1 MKNYKLLFFSFLVL
15 LTFSKY
21 SLSMDT
27 VAKQA
32 IMIDPD
38 TGQIILEKNSDEL
51 MKPASMAKLMTIY
64 IAFEKIKNKSIS
76 LDDKFIVSEKAW
88 KKRGSRT
95 FLEPGQTVS
104 VEDLLR
110 GVIVQ
115 SGNDAAIV
123 LAEGISGTEDIFS
136 DLMNSVARELKMN
149 NTIFKNSTGWPD
161 PQQNTSSRD
170 LSILAS
176 NLINKFP
183 DLYKM
188 FAEISFTYNGIK
200 QGNRNPILYNNLVFG
215 ADGLKTGHTQESGY
229 GLVASAKRD
238 NLRFIL
244 VLNGMTS
251 MRQRKQESSRLLNS
265 AFREY
270 KKLKLYNLN
279 ETVTE
284 AKVFLGESDNISL
297 IVKDEI
303 NLLLNSVEQRE
314 MKVKATWEEPI
325 SAPVSKD
332 TVLGSLTIEIPNKTV
347 LSYPLYA
354 GNDIQKQG
362 FIKRIGSTIDYIIW
376 GSVK

>member
-38 TGQIILEKNSDEL
+38 TGQIILEKNADEL

-136 DLMNSVARELKMN
+136 DLMNSVARELKMD

-170 LSILAS
+170 LSILTL
-176 NLINKFP
+176 NLIDKFP

-229 GLVASAKRD
+229 GLVASAKRN

-265 AFREY
+265 AFREF
-270 KKLKLYNLN
+270 KKLKIYNLN
-279 ETVTE
+279 ETVTK

>member
-38 TGQIILEKNSDEL
+38 TGQILLDKNSDEL

-170 LSILAS
+170 LSILAL

-314 MKVKATWEEPI
+314 MKVKAKWEEPI

-332 TVLGSLTIEIPNKTV
+332 TVLGSLIIEIPNKTV

>member
-1 MKNYKLLFFSFLVL
+1 MKFNKFLIAIFFPII
-15 LTFSKY
+15 FSNNAF
-21 SLSMDT
+21 SMDT

-32 IMIDPD
+32 IMIDFD

-64 IAFEKIKNKSIS
+64 IVFEKIKNKSIS

-95 FLEPGQTVS
+95 FLEPGQNVTVS
-104 VEDLLR
+104 DLLR

-136 DLMNSVARELKMN
+136 DLMNSVARELGMK
-149 NTIFKNSTGWPD
+149 NTTFRNSTGWPD
-161 PQQNTSSRD
+161 PEQNTSARD
-170 LSILAS
+170 LSILS
-176 NLINKFP
+176 TNLIKNFP
-183 DLYKM
+183 ELYKM

-215 ADGLKTGHTQESGY
+215 ADGLKTGHTEESGY
-229 GLVASAKRD
+229 GLAASAKQK

-270 KKLKLYNLN
+270 KKLNLYLSNDN
-279 ETVTE
+279 VTN
-284 AKVFLGESDNISL
+284 AKVFLGDMETVPL
-297 IVKDEI
+297 IVKQDI
-303 NLLLNSVEQRE
+303 SLLLNSIEQRE
-314 MKVKATWEEPI
+314 MIVKAIWNEPI
-325 SAPVSKD
+325 SAPIQEDTELGKLLIKVSD
-332 TVLGSLTIEIPNKTV
+332 EKT
-347 LSYPLYA
+347 LSFPLYA
-354 GNDIQKQG
+354 GKEVKKQS
-362 FIKRIGSTIDYIIW
+362 FFKRIGSTIDFIIW

>member
-32 IMIDPD
+32 IMIEPD

-95 FLEPGQTVS
+95 FLEPGQTVT

-136 DLMNSVARELKMN
+136 DLMNSVARELKMD

-170 LSILAS
+170 LSILAL

-229 GLVASAKRD
+229 GLVASAKRN

-265 AFREY
+265 AFREF
-270 KKLKLYNLN
+270 KKLKIYNLN
-279 ETVTE
+279 ETVTK

-314 MKVKATWEEPI
+314 MRVKASWEEPV

-332 TVLGSLTIEIPNKTV
+332 TILGTLTIEIPNKKV

-354 GNDIQKQG
+354 GSDIKKQS

>member
-38 TGQIILEKNSDEL
+38 TGQIILEKNPDEL

-161 PQQNTSSRD
+161 PLQNTSSRD
-170 LSILAS
+170 LSILAL

-265 AFREY
+265 AFREF

>member
-64 IAFEKIKNKSIS
+64 IAFEKIKNESIS

-149 NTIFKNSTGWPD
+149 NTVFKNSTGWPD

-170 LSILAS
+170 LSILAL

-188 FAEISFTYNGIK
+188 FAEKSFTYNGIK

-279 ETVTE
+279 ETVSE

-314 MKVKATWEEPI
+314 MKVKATWKEPI
-325 SAPVSKD
+325 SAPVNKD
-332 TVLGSLTIEIPNKTV
+332 TILGSLTIEIPNKTV

-354 GNDIQKQG
+354 GNNIQKQG

-376 GSVK
+376 GSVN

>member
-38 TGQIILEKNSDEL
+38 TGQIILEKNADEL

-170 LSILAS
+170 LSILAL

-265 AFREY
+265 AFREF
-270 KKLKLYNLN
+270 KKLKIYNLN
-279 ETVTE
+279 ETVTK

-314 MKVKATWEEPI
+314 MKVKASWNEPI

-332 TVLGSLTIEIPNKTV
+332 TILGALTIEIPNKTM

-354 GNDIQKQG
+354 GSDIQKQG

>member
-38 TGQIILEKNSDEL
+38 TGQIILEKNADEL

-170 LSILAS
+170 LSILAL

-229 GLVASAKRD
+229 GLVASAKRN

-265 AFREY
+265 AFREF
-270 KKLKLYNLN
+270 KKLKIYNLN
-279 ETVTE
+279 ETVTK

-314 MKVKATWEEPI
+314 MRVKASWEEPV

-332 TVLGSLTIEIPNKTV
+332 TILGTLTIEIPNKKV

-354 GNDIQKQG
+354 GSDIKKQS

>member
-38 TGQIILEKNSDEL
+38 TGQIILEKNADEL

-136 DLMNSVARELKMN
+136 DLMNSVARELKMD

-170 LSILAS
+170 LSILTL
-176 NLINKFP
+176 NLIDKFP

-265 AFREY
+265 AFREF
-270 KKLKLYNLN
+270 KKLKIYNLN
-279 ETVTE
+279 ETVTK

-314 MKVKATWEEPI
+314 MRVKASWEEPV

-332 TVLGSLTIEIPNKTV
+332 TILGTLTIEIPNKKV

-354 GNDIQKQG
+354 GSDIKKQS

>member
-38 TGQIILEKNSDEL
+38 TGQILLEKNADEL

-161 PQQNTSSRD
+161 PQQNTTSRD
-170 LSILAS
+170 LSILAL
-176 NLINKFP
+176 NLIN
-183 DLYKM
+183 
-188 FAEISFTYNGIK
+188 
-200 QGNRNPILYNNLVFG
+200 LVF
-215 ADGLKTGHTQESGY
+215 
-229 GLVASAKRD
+229 
-238 NLRFIL
+238 IL
-244 VLNGMTS
+244 AIT
-251 MRQRKQESSRLLNS
+251 
-265 AFREY
+265 
-270 KKLKLYNLN
+270 
-279 ETVTE
+279 
-284 AKVFLGESDNISL
+284 
-297 IVKDEI
+297 
-303 NLLLNSVEQRE
+303 
-314 MKVKATWEEPI
+314 
-325 SAPVSKD
+325 
-332 TVLGSLTIEIPNKTV
+332 
-347 LSYPLYA
+347 
-354 GNDIQKQG
+354 
-362 FIKRIGSTIDYIIW
+362 
-376 GSVK
+376 

>member
-1 MKNYKLLFFSFLVL
+1 MKFNKFLSAIFFSIIFNNNA
-15 LTFSKY
+15 F
-21 SLSMDT
+21 SMDT

-32 IMIDPD
+32 IMIDFD
-38 TGQIILEKNSDEL
+38 TGQIILEKNPDEL

-64 IAFEKIKNKSIS
+64 IVFEKIKNKSIS

-95 FLEPGQTVS
+95 FLEPGQNVTVS
-104 VEDLLR
+104 DLLR

-136 DLMNSVARELKMN
+136 DLMNSVARELGMK
-149 NTIFKNSTGWPD
+149 NTTFRNSTGWPD
-161 PQQNTSSRD
+161 PEQNTSARD
-170 LSILAS
+170 LSILS
-176 NLINKFP
+176 TNLIKNFP
-183 DLYKM
+183 ELYKM

-215 ADGLKTGHTQESGY
+215 ADGLKTGHTEESGY
-229 GLVASAKRD
+229 GLAASALQKD
-238 NLRFIL
+238 LRFIL

-270 KKLKLYNLN
+270 KKLNIYLSNDN
-279 ETVTE
+279 VTK
-284 AKVFLGESDNISL
+284 AKVFLGEMEAVPLVVKQDIS
-297 IVKDEI
+297 
-303 NLLLNSVEQRE
+303 LLLNSIEQRE
-314 MKVKATWEEPI
+314 MIVKAIWNEPI
-325 SAPVSKD
+325 SAPIQKD
-332 TVLGSLTIEIPNKTV
+332 TELGKLLIKVSDEKT
-347 LSYPLYA
+347 LSFPLYA
-354 GNDIQKQG
+354 GKEVKKQS
-362 FIKRIGSTIDYIIW
+362 FFKRIGSTIDFIIW

>member
-1 MKNYKLLFFSFLVL
+1 MKNCKLIFFSFLVL
-15 LTFSKY
+15 LTFPKY

-51 MKPASMAKLMTIY
+51 MKPASMAKIMTIY

-149 NTIFKNSTGWPD
+149 NTLFKNSTGWPD
-161 PQQNTSSRD
+161 PDQNTSARD

-176 NLINKFP
+176 NLIDKFP
-183 DLYKM
+183 ELYKM

-265 AFREY
+265 AFREF

-314 MKVKATWEEPI
+314 MKVKASWQEPI

-332 TVLGSLTIEIPNKTV
+332 TVLGSLTIEIPNKIV

>member
-32 IMIDPD
+32 IMIEPD

-136 DLMNSVARELKMN
+136 DLMNSVARELKMK

-161 PQQNTSSRD
+161 PLQNTSSRD
-170 LSILAS
+170 LSILAL

-265 AFREY
+265 AFREF
-270 KKLKLYNLN
+270 KKLKIYNLN
-279 ETVTE
+279 ETVTK

-303 NLLLNSVEQRE
+303 SLLLNSVEQRE
-314 MKVKATWEEPI
+314 MRVKASWKEPI
-325 SAPVSKD
+325 SAPVNKN
-332 TVLGSLTIEIPNKTV
+332 TILGALTIEIPNKTA

-354 GNDIQKQG
+354 GSDIPKQG

>member
-38 TGQIILEKNSDEL
+38 TGQILLDKNSDEL

-170 LSILAS
+170 LSILAL

-314 MKVKATWEEPI
+314 MKVKAKWEEPI

>member
-170 LSILAS
+170 LSILAL

-314 MKVKATWEEPI
+314 MKVKAKWEEPI

-332 TVLGSLTIEIPNKTV
+332 TILGSLTIEIPNKTV

>member
-38 TGQIILEKNSDEL
+38 TGQILLDKNSDEL

-136 DLMNSVARELKMN
+136 DLMNSVARELKMD

-170 LSILAS
+170 LSILAL
-176 NLINKFP
+176 NIINKFP

-265 AFREY
+265 AFREF

-314 MKVKATWEEPI
+314 MKVKAKWEEPI

>member
-38 TGQIILEKNSDEL
+38 TGQIILEKNADEL

-161 PQQNTSSRD
+161 PLQNTSSRD
-170 LSILAS
+170 LSILAL

-229 GLVASAKRD
+229 GLVASAKRN

-265 AFREY
+265 AFREF
-270 KKLKLYNLN
+270 KKLKIYNLN
-279 ETVTE
+279 ETVTK

-314 MKVKATWEEPI
+314 MKVKAKWEEPI

>member
-1 MKNYKLLFFSFLVL
+1 MKNCKLLFFSFLVL
-15 LTFSKY
+15 LTFPKY

-51 MKPASMAKLMTIY
+51 MKPASMAKIMTIY

-149 NTIFKNSTGWPD
+149 NTLFKNSTGWPD
-161 PQQNTSSRD
+161 PDQNTSARD

-176 NLINKFP
+176 NLIDKFP
-183 DLYKM
+183 ELYKM

-251 MRQRKQESSRLLNS
+251 IRQRKQESSRLLNS
-265 AFREY
+265 AFREF
-270 KKLKLYNLN
+270 KKLRLYNLN

-303 NLLLNSVEQRE
+303 NLLLNSVQQRE
-314 MKVKATWEEPI
+314 MKVKATWKDPI
-325 SAPVSKD
+325 SAPVDKD

>member
-1 MKNYKLLFFSFLVL
+1 MKNYKCLFFSFLVL

-38 TGQIILEKNSDEL
+38 TGQIILEKNADEL

-136 DLMNSVARELKMN
+136 DLMNSVARELKMK

-161 PQQNTSSRD
+161 PLQNTSSRD
-170 LSILAS
+170 LSILAL

-229 GLVASAKRD
+229 GLVASAKRN

-265 AFREY
+265 AFREF
-270 KKLKLYNLN
+270 KKLKIYNLN
-279 ETVTE
+279 ETVTK

-314 MKVKATWEEPI
+314 MRVKASWEEPV

-332 TVLGSLTIEIPNKTV
+332 TILGTLTIEIPNKKV

-354 GNDIQKQG
+354 GSDIKKQS

>member
-161 PQQNTSSRD
+161 PLQNTSSRD
-170 LSILAS
+170 LSILAL

-265 AFREY
+265 AFREF

>member
-1 MKNYKLLFFSFLVL
+1 MKNCKLLFFSFLVL
-15 LTFSKY
+15 LTFPKY

-51 MKPASMAKLMTIY
+51 MKPASMAKIMTIY

-149 NTIFKNSTGWPD
+149 NTLFKNSTGWPD
-161 PQQNTSSRD
+161 PEQNTSSRD

-176 NLINKFP
+176 NLIDKFP
-183 DLYKM
+183 ELYKM

-265 AFREY
+265 AFREF

-303 NLLLNSVEQRE
+303 NLLLNSVQQRE

-325 SAPVSKD
+325 SAPVRKD

-362 FIKRIGSTIDYIIW
+362 FIRRIGSTIDYIIW

>member
-1 MKNYKLLFFSFLVL
+1 MKNCKLLFFSFLVL
-15 LTFSKY
+15 LTFPKY

-51 MKPASMAKLMTIY
+51 MKPASMAKIMTIY

-149 NTIFKNSTGWPD
+149 NTLFKNSTGWPD
-161 PQQNTSSRD
+161 PEQNTSSRD

-176 NLINKFP
+176 NLIDKFP
-183 DLYKM
+183 ELYKM

-265 AFREY
+265 AFREF

-303 NLLLNSVEQRE
+303 NLLLNSVQQRE
-314 MKVKATWEEPI
+314 MKVKATWKDPI
-325 SAPVSKD
+325 SAPVDKD

>member
-170 LSILAS
+170 LSILAL
-176 NLINKFP
+176 NIINKFP

-314 MKVKATWEEPI
+314 MKVKAKWEEPI

>member
-1 MKNYKLLFFSFLVL
+1 MKILKLTFCVLLISFL
-15 LTFSKY
+15 FSKY
-21 SLSMDT
+21 SYSMDT
-27 VAKQA
+27 IAEQA
-32 IMIDPD
+32 MLMDPD

-51 MKPASMAKLMTIY
+51 MKPASMAKLMTVY
-64 IAFEKIKNKSIS
+64 IVFEKIKNKNIS
-76 LDDKFIVSEKAW
+76 LNDKFIVSEKAW

-95 FLEPGQTVS
+95 FLEPGQNVS
-104 VEDLLR
+104 VQDLLR

-123 LAEGISGTEDIFS
+123 LSEGISGTEEIFS

-149 NTIFKNSTGWPD
+149 NTVFKNSTGWPD
-161 PQQNTSSRD
+161 PEQNTTARD
-170 LSILAS
+170 LSILTT
-176 NLINKFP
+176 NIIKRFP

-188 FAEISFTYNGIK
+188 FSEISFTYNGIK

-229 GLVASAKRD
+229 GLVGSAKRN

-270 KKLKLYNLN
+270 KKLNLYDLN
-279 ETVTE
+279 ETVSE
-284 AKVFLGESDNISL
+284 AKIFLGEKDTVSL
-297 IVKDEI
+297 IVKDKI
-303 NLLLNSVEQRE
+303 DLLVNSVEQRE
-314 MKVKATWEEPI
+314 MKVKVIWNEPI
-325 SAPVSKD
+325 SAPVKKD
-332 TVLGSLTIEIPNKTV
+332 TVLGSLSIEIPNKES
-347 LSYPLYA
+347 LSYQLYA
-354 GNDIQKQG
+354 RENIQKQG
-362 FIKRIGSTIDYIIW
+362 FLKRISSTIDYIIW

>member
-170 LSILAS
+170 LSILAL
-176 NLINKFP
+176 NIINKFP

-284 AKVFLGESDNISL
+284 AKVFLGESENISL

-314 MKVKATWEEPI
+314 MKVKAKWEEPI

-332 TVLGSLTIEIPNKTV
+332 TVLGTLTIEIPNKTV

-354 GNDIQKQG
+354 GNNIQKQG

>member
-38 TGQIILEKNSDEL
+38 TGQILLEKNSDEL

-161 PQQNTSSRD
+161 PLQNTSSRD
-170 LSILAS
+170 LSILAL

-265 AFREY
+265 AFREF

-314 MKVKATWEEPI
+314 MKVKAKWEEPI

>member
-149 NTIFKNSTGWPD
+149 NTVFKNSTGWPD

-270 KKLKLYNLN
+270 KKLKFYNLN
-279 ETVTE
+279 EIVTE

>member
-64 IAFEKIKNKSIS
+64 LAFEKIKNKSIS

-170 LSILAS
+170 LSILAL

-270 KKLKLYNLN
+270 KKLKFYNLN
-279 ETVTE
+279 EIVTE

-303 NLLLNSVEQRE
+303 NLLLNSIEQRE
-314 MKVKATWEEPI
+314 MKVRATWEEPI
-325 SAPVSKD
+325 SAPVSKY

-354 GNDIQKQG
+354 GNNIQKQG

>member
-1 MKNYKLLFFSFLVL
+1 MKNYKFLFFSFLVL

-38 TGQIILEKNSDEL
+38 TGQILLEKNSDEL

-170 LSILAS
+170 LSILAL

-265 AFREY
+265 AFREF
-270 KKLKLYNLN
+270 KKLKIYNLN
-279 ETVTE
+279 ETVTK

-314 MKVKATWEEPI
+314 MKVKASWKEPI

-332 TVLGSLTIEIPNKTV
+332 TILGALTIEIPNKTV

-354 GNDIQKQG
+354 GSDIQKQG
-362 FIKRIGSTIDYIIW
+362 FINRIGSTIDYIIW

>member
-1 MKNYKLLFFSFLVL
+1 MKIIKLAIYVILTSFLL
-15 LTFSKY
+15 SNFSY
-21 SLSMDT
+21 SMDT
-27 VAKQA
+27 VAEQA
-32 IMIDPD
+32 MLIDPD
-38 TGQIILEKNSDEL
+38 SGQIILEKNPDQL

-64 IAFEKIKNKSIS
+64 IIFEKIQNKSIS
-76 LDDKFIVSEKAW
+76 LSDKFIVSEKAW

-95 FLEPGQTVS
+95 FLEPGQNVS

-123 LAEGISGTEDIFS
+123 LSEGISGTEEIFS
-136 DLMNSVARELKMN
+136 DLMNSVARKLGMK
-149 NTIFKNSTGWPD
+149 NTVFKNSTGWPD
-161 PQQNTSSRD
+161 PDQNTTAKD
-170 LSILAS
+170 LSILAT
-176 NLINKFP
+176 NLIKKYP

-188 FAEISFTYNGIK
+188 FSEISFTYNGIK

-229 GLVASAKRD
+229 GLVGSAKRND
-238 NLRFIL
+238 LRFIL

-265 AFREY
+265 AFREF
-270 KKLKLYNLN
+270 KKLNLYESN

-284 AKVFLGESDNISL
+284 AKVFLGEKEKVPL
-297 IVKDEI
+297 IVKEKI

-314 MKVKATWEEPI
+314 MKVKAKWEEPI

>member
-32 IMIDPD
+32 IMIEPD

-95 FLEPGQTVS
+95 FLEPGQTVT

-136 DLMNSVARELKMN
+136 DLMNSVARELKMD

-170 LSILAS
+170 LSILAL

-229 GLVASAKRD
+229 GLVASAKRN

-265 AFREY
+265 AFREF
-270 KKLKLYNLN
+270 KKLKIYNLN
-279 ETVTE
+279 ETVTK
-284 AKVFLGESDNISL
+284 AKVFLGQSDNISL

-314 MKVKATWEEPI
+314 MRVKASWEEPV

-332 TVLGSLTIEIPNKTV
+332 TILGTLTIEIPNKKV

-354 GNDIQKQG
+354 GSDIKKQS

>member
-1 MKNYKLLFFSFLVL
+1 MKNYKLLFFSFLVFL
-15 LTFSKY
+15 SLSKY

-32 IMIDPD
+32 IMIDAD

-95 FLEPGQTVS
+95 FLEPSQTVL

-136 DLMNSVARELKMN
+136 DLMNSIARELNMN
-149 NTIFKNSTGWPD
+149 DTIFKNSTGWPD
-161 PQQNTSSRD
+161 PDQNTTSKD
-170 LSILAS
+170 LSFLAT

-188 FAEISFTYNGIK
+188 FAEKSFTYNGIK
-200 QGNRNPILYNNLVFG
+200 QDNRNPILYNNLVFG

-265 AFREY
+265 AFREF

-279 ETVTE
+279 ETVSE

-303 NLLLNSVEQRE
+303 NLLLNTVEQRE
-314 MKVKATWEEPI
+314 MKVKASWDEPI

-332 TVLGSLTIEIPNKTV
+332 TVLGKLTIEIPNKTV

-354 GNDIQKQG
+354 GNEVQKLG
-362 FIKRIGSTIDYIIW
+362 FLKRIGSTIDYIIW